1 MCSLTLASCAP
12 QMPQTRKDPTTD
24 EYFGTTVPD
33 PYRWLEDDL
42 SPETAA
48 RVEAQNK
55 YTDHYLKGI
64 PFRGKL
70 LERLKQV
77 NDYEKVGAPVR
88 RKNGELV
95 RDLYPA
101 RRAGRHLL
109 VHHYNL
115 KMSY

>member
-12 QMPQTRKDPTTD
+12 LMPQTRKDPTTD

-42 SPETAA
+42 SPETAVW
-48 RVEAQNK
+48 VEAQNK

-64 PFRGKL
+64 PFRGKPMAKV
-70 LERLKQV
+70 LEEQA
-77 NDYEKVGAPVR
+77 DIYSFIM
-88 RKNGELV
+88 
-95 RDLYPA
+95 
-101 RRAGRHLL
+101 
-109 VHHYNL
+109 YNL